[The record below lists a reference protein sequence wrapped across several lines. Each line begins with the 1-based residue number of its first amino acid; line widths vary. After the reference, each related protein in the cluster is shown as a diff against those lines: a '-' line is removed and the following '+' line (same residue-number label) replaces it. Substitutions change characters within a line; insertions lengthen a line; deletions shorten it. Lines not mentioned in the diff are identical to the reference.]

1 MDFIIL
7 IWPNPKESHHYIMT
21 TSTKAKENQMTLR
34 DKSVVEDASWLEP
47 SQRLVV
53 ESERSGENSPLWLQV
68 LPRS

>member
-1 MDFIIL
+1 
-7 IWPNPKESHHYIMT
+7 MT